1 MERAQHVSINLPAL
15 QKLANTISSA
25 MMDGECTTEDWIGS
39 DVGPPTGDPVLTI
52 DWIFLT
58 STLNFSFWTNDKEK
72 GSYCRK
78 YKDKLYHGYEAM
90 CVAIN
95 QAIVDGIDI
104 LNAEYYSRI
113 TMYDLENIFRPLE
126 NSSPLPML
134 NERLNVL
141 HETGSILLKEYGGH
155 FLRCIEQ
162 SGGSAIDLVELVVKK
177 FPAYRDEAVYDGQR
191 VSFYKR
197 AQILVSDIW
206 GCFNGHGIAHF
217 TDMDRLTMFADYRVP
232 QVLAH
237 EGVLVYS
244 SKLKHRLEKKEEIPF
259 GDSDECEIRAASI
272 LAVHLIANEANEKIP
287 LEKDTGDFGERLN
300 EPLVDV
306 YLWRKRRERS
316 DIYEKTPFH
325 RTRSIFY

>member
-1 MERAQHVSINLPAL
+1 
-15 QKLANTISSA
+15 
-25 MMDGECTTEDWIGS
+25 
-39 DVGPPTGDPVLTI
+39 
-52 DWIFLT
+52 
-58 STLNFSFWTNDKEK
+58 
-72 GSYCRK
+72 
-78 YKDKLYHGYEAM
+78 
-90 CVAIN
+90 
-95 QAIVDGIDI
+95 
-104 LNAEYYSRI
+104 
-113 TMYDLENIFRPLE
+113 
-126 NSSPLPML
+126 ML

-141 HETGSILLKEYGGH
+141 HETSSILLKEYHGH
-155 FLRCIEQ
+155 FINCIKR

-197 AQILVSDIW
+197 AQILVSNIW
-206 GCFNGHGIAHF
+206 GCFNSHGIAHF

-237 EGVLVYS
+237 EGVLIYS
-244 SKLKHRLEKKEEIPF
+244 SELKNRLDKKEEIPF

-272 LAVHLIANEANEKIP
+272 LAVHLIANEANEKIS

-306 YLWRKRRERS
+306 YLRRKRREQS